1 MDSSGKVRR
10 TSVGTWLATVV
21 VLGLV
26 LGGLYFWRSSRTAEP
41 PRGNNRPVAVTTMVV
56 TPADAPAYLKE
67 VGSLTA
73 VRHVRLTPELGGLV
87 TGIHFES
94 GDTVKAGTLLVQLND
109 APERA
114 DLQAALA
121 KESLAESQ
129 LARAERLVK
138 TGAVSHEVLD
148 QRRSERDQVL
158 ANIRQLKAQ
167 IAQKRIRAPFDGE
180 IGIRQINLGQH
191 LNPGDEIATLTDLS
205 QLYVEF
211 SVPQQDLSLVG
222 RDAKVSVTT
231 DGWPGRTFTGTV
243 NAIEPQIDVNTRNVT
258 VQALMPNPDKAL
270 RPGMYVDVA
279 VNLPPQHDALLV
291 PVTAIQT
298 SASGES
304 IVVVRDI
311 SSDGGG
317 VAEIVP
323 VTTGRRM
330 GDQVIVETG
339 LKPGDVVVTQGQIRV
354 QPGRPVT
361 SVANASAADT
371 DAGGE

>member
-10 TSVGTWLATVV
+10 TSVGTCLATVV
-21 VLGLV
+21 ILGLV
-26 LGGLYFWRSSRTAEP
+26 LGGLYFWRSSRVAEP
-41 PRGNNRPVAVTTMVV
+41 PRANNRPVAVTTMVV
-56 TPADAPAYLKE
+56 TPADAPVYLKE
-67 VGSLTA
+67 VGSLAA

-158 ANIRQLKAQ
+158 ANIRQLEAQ

-211 SVPQQDLSLVG
+211 SVPQQDLGLVG

-231 DGWPGRTFTGTV
+231 DGWPGRRFNGTV

-354 QPGRPVT
+354 QPGQPVT
-361 SVANASAADT
+361 SVANVSAAEA

>member
-1 MDSSGKVRR
+1 
-10 TSVGTWLATVV
+10 
-21 VLGLV
+21 
-26 LGGLYFWRSSRTAEP
+26 
-41 PRGNNRPVAVTTMVV
+41 
-56 TPADAPAYLKE
+56 
-67 VGSLTA
+67 
-73 VRHVRLTPELGGLV
+73 
-87 TGIHFES
+87 
-94 GDTVKAGTLLVQLND
+94 
-109 APERA
+109 
-114 DLQAALA
+114 
-121 KESLAESQ
+121 
-129 LARAERLVK
+129 
-138 TGAVSHEVLD
+138 
-148 QRRSERDQVL
+148 
-158 ANIRQLKAQ
+158 
-167 IAQKRIRAPFDGE
+167 
-180 IGIRQINLGQH
+180 
-191 LNPGDEIATLTDLS
+191 LTDLS

-354 QPGRPVT
+354 RPGRPVT